1 MDSSVT
7 GLGRA
12 PGASATG
19 DPGVPGTG
27 SGSGGGGEALAV
39 KDVSLRYW
47 SKDSTYVQALTD
59 VDLSV
64 RDREFV
70 ALLGPSGCGKSSLLR
85 IFCGLTAPTAGEL
98 LYRGKP
104 ASQGRH
110 KVGLVPQQ
118 ATLLPW
124 LRVIDN
130 VLVPAKVLKLDKAKS
145 RERAMELL
153 EMTGLAGFEKRYPRQ
168 LSGGMQQRVNV
179 ARALVHDP
187 DFLLMDEPFAA
198 LDALTR
204 DRMSAELQS
213 IWMATQKTV
222 VFVTHS
228 ISEAI
233 FLADRIVVMSAR
245 PGRIAAEFTV
255 SAPRPRQLDHV
266 YLESEQL
273 SAEIRG
279 VLESNMKGQLR

>member
-7 GLGRA
+7 GLGKA
-12 PGASATG
+12 PGPAASQAA
-19 DPGVPGTG
+19 GVPAVGPD
-27 SGSGGGGEALAV
+27 SRDGEALAV
-39 KDVSLRYW
+39 RHVSLRYW
-47 SKDSTYVQALTD
+47 SKDSTYVQALSD

-85 IFCGLTAPTAGEL
+85 IFCGLTTPTSGEL

-104 ASQGRH
+104 AGQGRH
-110 KVGLVPQQ
+110 KVGQVPQQ

-124 LRVIDN
+124 LRVLDN
-130 VLVPAKVLKLDKAKS
+130 VLVPAKVLKLDKAHAHQ
-145 RERAMELL
+145 RAMDLL

-168 LSGGMQQRVNV
+168 LSGGMQQRVSV

-213 IWMATQKTV
+213 IWVATQKTV

-266 YLESEQL
+266 YPESEDL

-279 VLESNMKGQLR
+279 VLEHSMKGQL